1 MSILASLTLSEVTKK
16 SDAGQ
21 PHFALRR
28 KMVAA
33 LNEQIAGAK
42 AEANG
47 QHYFREVEKTV
58 VTDKVA
64 GTKERM
70 KVQRPLRRMWW
81 TSSEGIVVELRF
93 AGKPIKIV
101 GKPSILVADIAGIAT
116 TLETVKKA
124 VEAGELDAVLKAA
137 ADSRKRVKKD
147 AAAAPKKSGK

>member
-1 MSILASLTLSEVTKK
+1 M
-16 SDAGQ
+16 
-21 PHFALRR
+21 
-28 KMVAA
+28 
-33 LNEQIAGAK
+33 
-42 AEANG
+42 
-47 QHYFREVEKTV
+47 V

-116 TLETVKKA
+116 TLETVKRA

-147 AAAAPKKSGK
+147 AAAAPKKARK